1 MSESQQP
8 YRSPQDNDDVSF
20 CFKKLSTTQRKYG
33 FYITLL
39 VGIIFYITA
48 IIYFFSSV
56 FGSDV
61 SYIYAL
67 IAAIITL
74 ICPLWMNSVSQV
86 FEGLRDPSRRYTFL
100 ILLISIIGL
109 FTFRIFDVKSIAL
122 VFILV
127 LIISGIWLSL
137 SYYQNGQESL
147 LEFLKSCFGRNKDNN
162 NNNINNS
169 NNNDGNN
176 V

>member
-33 FYITLL
+33 
-39 VGIIFYITA
+39 FYITA

-122 VFILV
+122 IFILV

-162 NNNINNS
+162 NNINNQ